1 MEANSW
7 FYHFSDFC
15 RLHFSLILWGF
26 LNSKLNCN
34 KLRVIEYLQEHASVL
49 KLMLAEMKKKNV
61 SIYYSLYV
69 DIVLNTQA

>member
-26 LNSKLNCN
+26 LNSKLKCN
-34 KLRVIEYLQEHASVL
+34 ELRVIEYLQEHASVL
-49 KLMLAEMKKKNV
+49 KLMLAEMKKNNV

-69 DIVLNTQA
+69 GIVLNTQA